1 MLENFEAG
9 LDLGQNALGCGHVL
23 LDALTLEFPAF
34 DLRFGAVQRGLSFFP
49 PTVTFPI
56 LKGLARI
63 NLGSLHAGGGGV
75 TPHDGVFDQP
85 GSPDRGTVV
94 RLQGDPRVLDQ
105 LGAV

>member
-1 MLENFEAG
+1 MVRIRAAARRA
-9 LDLGQNALGCGHVL
+9 DLSLSKTHG
-23 LDALTLEFPAF
+23 P
-34 DLRFGAVQRGLSFFP
+34 RMRRSFFP